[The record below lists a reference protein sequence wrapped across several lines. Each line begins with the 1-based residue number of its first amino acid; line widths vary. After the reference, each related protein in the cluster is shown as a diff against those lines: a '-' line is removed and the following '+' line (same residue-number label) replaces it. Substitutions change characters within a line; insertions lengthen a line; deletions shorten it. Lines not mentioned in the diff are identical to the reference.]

1 MTFTQIEYIL
11 AVAKEQSF
19 RGAAQS
25 RFVSQPTLSM
35 QIQKLEDE
43 LEVLIFDRSVSP
55 IAPTKIGELI
65 IEQAKI
71 AYHEMM
77 KIPELIQYQKHGLI
91 GELNIGIIPTIS
103 PYLVPFF
110 LKSFTN
116 KFPQVELKISEL
128 TTRACLKQLEREELD
143 VVIIATKEDQK
154 RFAQEQLYEEEFFLF
169 AQKNHK
175 LLAKKQLW
183 IHDISIHD
191 LWLLEEGH
199 CLSDQIINTCQLRD
213 DISQLP
219 GHLNFKIGNLE
230 SLRLLVQENFGY
242 TLLPSLSTVK
252 LPPKEKK
259 LLRTF
264 AGTRPKR
271 MVYLTQRRGYLKQAL
286 VKALKT
292 EIFRIRPSIHT
303 WAVGSPSLLGSALQ
317 YNEF

>member
-1 MTFTQIEYIL
+1 MTLTQIEYIL

-19 RGAAQS
+19 RGAAQA
-25 RFVSQPTLSM
+25 RFVSQPTLSI

-43 LEVLIFDRSVSP
+43 LGVLIFDRSVSP
-55 IAPTKIGELI
+55 IVPTKIGERI
-65 IEQAKI
+65 IEQAKV

-77 KIPELIQYQKHGLI
+77 RIPELIQFQKHGLI
-91 GELNIGIIPTIS
+91 GELNVGIIPTIS

-110 LKSFTN
+110 LKSFSA
-116 KFPQVELKISEL
+116 KYPQVELTISEL
-128 TTRACLKQLEREELD
+128 TTRSCMEQLEREEVD
-143 VVIIATKEDQK
+143 AVIIATKEDEQ
-154 RFAQEQLYEEEFFLF
+154 RFVQEQLYEEEFVLF
-169 AQKNHK
+169 AQKDHK
-175 LLAKKQLW
+175 LLAKKQLST
-183 IHDISIHD
+183 HDISLSD

-199 CLSDQIINTCQLRD
+199 CLSDQIINTCKLRH

-242 TLLPSLSTVK
+242 TLLPSLSTLK

-264 AGTRPKR
+264 AGNKPQRT
-271 MVYLTQRRGYLKQAL
+271 VYLTVRRGYLKQAL

-292 EIFRIRPSIHT
+292 EILETVP
-303 WAVGSPSLLGSALQ
+303 Q
-317 YNEF
+317 